1 LEIVLIDTFIVP
13 EESINEFL
21 EQVRKSASLLRTLPG
36 FVEGLVCEKTHGE
49 SPNNVVTTAVWQD
62 EEAFQNAK
70 TSAAEAFQADGL
82 RPAGDHETTRRANE
96 PGNLSP
102 LALLRVQ
109 WLRRKST
116 LMF

>member
-1 LEIVLIDTFIVP
+1 LEIALIDTFIVP

-70 TSAAEAFQADGL
+70 TSAAEAFKQMGFDP
-82 RPAGDHETTRRANE
+82 PAIMKRLDVRMSRAIYRR
-96 PGNLSP
+96 SP
-102 LALLRVQ
+102 Y
-109 WLRRKST
+109 
-116 LMF
+116 

>member
-62 EEAFQNAK
+62 EEAFQNTK
-70 TSAAEAFQADGL
+70 TSAAEAFKQMGFDP
-82 RPAGDHETTRRANE
+82 PAIMKRLDVRMSRAIYRR
-96 PGNLSP
+96 SP
-102 LALLRVQ
+102 Y
-109 WLRRKST
+109 
-116 LMF
+116 